1 MSLAARAHRCAA
13 FTLVELLVVIA
24 IIGVMVG
31 LLLPAVQ
38 SARASARSMQCQNN
52 LKQIT
57 LALHA
62 YMNAN
67 REHLVPY
74 VSENAARINYLTNFS
89 GPQGKAQFWFGVVD
103 YDQVQPEL
111 QLDYTQGPLAP
122 FIETNYSA
130 FQCPD
135 FGPAQMQMVKY
146 GQPASGYGYNATYL
160 SRTSGVEWLPPTYAA
175 TPSTKPL
182 SWKLNAIKT
191 TNQTIAFADS
201 AQVRM
206 VTFSPASFS
215 FEENWLLDPPSN
227 NFPNVHFR
235 HQGGSN
241 VSFLDGH
248 VETRAYEYFT
258 TVPGPNYLSA
268 EQDDLMRR
276 NRLGFVSYGHLG
288 DTKLQDEL
296 YDRE

>member
-1 MSLAARAHRCAA
+1 MPLPFRAPRRAA

-89 GPQGKAQFWFGVVD
+89 GSQGKAQFWFGMVD
-103 YDQVQPEL
+103 YDQLQPEK

-135 FGPAQMQMVKY
+135 FGSAQMQVVKY

-160 SRTSGVEWLPPTYAA
+160 SRTSGLSGCLRLTLRRLARSHSVEVKCHQDHEPNRGFRRLGPGAHGDLLTSEFQFRGKLVVR
-175 TPSTKPL
+175 STK
-182 SWKLNAIKT
+182 
-191 TNQTIAFADS
+191 Q
-201 AQVRM
+201 
-206 VTFSPASFS
+206 
-215 FEENWLLDPPSN
+215 
-227 NFPNVHFR
+227 
-235 HQGGSN
+235 
-241 VSFLDGH
+241 
-248 VETRAYEYFT
+248 
-258 TVPGPNYLSA
+258 
-268 EQDDLMRR
+268 
-276 NRLGFVSYGHLG
+276 
-288 DTKLQDEL
+288 
-296 YDRE
+296 